1 MSRQLSKQKNQQ
13 RNRQLNRQRSRQA
26 NNMNVYLSHWSAIR
40 YYQVPQVDVFF
51 PVEAM
56 CNDVLHTTVYSYRA
70 RFNKKGI
77 KSHYCKLDIPDKY
90 LRYDPAN
97 DLHVV
102 APELAYMQLAN
113 YLDRQK
119 LILLGILLAAKP
131 VGSTAA
137 PITTKKKMLECA
149 QQLVGHRGR
158 RAALQALQYVED
170 NCSADSAVEAVA
182 FMILSLPN
190 DLGGLNIRDL
200 KMNVRFSLNA
210 REREAFG
217 ENGYYVDFCSRFSR
231 LAIDYDSEM
240 YHSRD
245 DLDPELRAKADRE
258 QVRRTV
264 IAARGYEV
272 MSLRTN
278 QLYNPLYFEY
288 FVREMFRRAKLR
300 LRIRAKRF
308 WGMLWRLHSLLPR
321 AGIPKEIGGD
331 PDRLARYKE
340 AIERHEARDAKVRAN
355 FLGGHVFWRLKRW
368 LWDRSMEVRRNILN
382 PAWWWKEWGR
392 RIGSQRA
399 PNQIRTPV

>member
-1 MSRQLSKQKNQQ
+1 MGKYTSRQKGEHVSKQ
-13 RNRQLNRQRSRQA
+13 RNKQRSRQV

-40 YYQVPQVDVFF
+40 YYKVPQVDVFF

-56 CNDVLHTTVYSYRA
+56 CNDLVHTTVYSYRA
-70 RFNKKGI
+70 RFNRKGI
-77 KSHYCKLDIPDKY
+77 KSHYCKLDVPDKY
-90 LRYDPAN
+90 LRYDPVN
-97 DLHVV
+97 NLHVV

-119 LILLGILLAAKP
+119 LILLGVLLAAKP
-131 VGSTAA
+131 VGSSSP
-137 PITTKKKMLECA
+137 PITTKKRMIDCA

-200 KMNVRFSLNA
+200 KMNVRFDLDE
-210 REREAFG
+210 REREHLG
-217 ENGYYVDFCSRFSR
+217 ENGYYVDFCSRSAR
-231 LAIDYDSEM
+231 LVIDYDSDM
-240 YHSRD
+240 YHGRD
-245 DLDPELRAKADRE
+245 YSDPELRAKADRE

-278 QLYNPLYFEY
+278 QLYSPLYFEY
-288 FVREMFRRAKLR
+288 FVREMFRRTKLR

-321 AGIPKEIGGD
+321 AGIPKDAEGD
-331 PDRLARYKE
+331 SERLVRYKQ

-355 FLGGHVFWRLKRW
+355 FLGGHTFWKLKRW

-382 PAWWWKEWGR
+382 PTWWWKEWGR
-392 RIGSQRA
+392 QARPMQARA
-399 PNQIRTPV
+399 PA